1 MASIG
6 AAGVPGAGMIT
17 LAMVLTAVGIPAAG
31 VALILG
37 MDRILDMFRTAVNV
51 TGDLAVT
58 SFMASLEGE
67 QITPITDAEDKADP
81 ESGFEG
87 RLERDEEAV
96 DPVDDPLDHE
106 ERNPPTEG

>member
-1 MASIG
+1 
-6 AAGVPGAGMIT
+6 MIT

-37 MDRILDMFRTAVNV
+37 MDRILDMFRTSVNV

-58 SFMASLEGE
+58 TFMASLEGE
-67 QITPITDAEDKADP
+67 KITPITDAEDKADP

-87 RLERDEEAV
+87 RLEREEESI
-96 DPVDDPLDHE
+96 DPVEDPLDHD
-106 ERNPPTEG
+106 ERSPADDG